1 SGGAGPRWPTYHGY
15 VESGRDAL
23 ILIEATLQGF
33 LPTVM
38 RRLRDH
44 ERALIRSG
52 SIFIYNEPRSRIKR
66 WTDGRAW
73 SPSRVLT
80 TFLVYRELDR
90 KLPRPRNADVA
101 RLERYAVSE
110 NTAAPLILPT
120 VTSSRNGL
128 QFQEDGLIKKSFSV
142 VLQGVPI
149 HLISYYKKHDVI
161 TGYLMRPSHDTQL
174 SHIQISPEL
183 HWAHHNRVVLD
194 D

>member
-1 SGGAGPRWPTYHGY
+1 IETYHGY

-90 KLPRPRNADVA
+90 KLPRPRNAD
-101 RLERYAVSE
+101 
-110 NTAAPLILPT
+110 
-120 VTSSRNGL
+120 
-128 QFQEDGLIKKSFSV
+128 FQEDGLIKKSFSV

-183 HWAHHNRVVLD
+183 H
-194 D
+194 